1 MRIVLDTNIVLVM
14 ISKRSP
20 FRWVFDAFLD
30 GKYTLCVTTDILDE
44 YAEIVENHI
53 GATASQ
59 NFLAIIEEASNVLFV
74 TKYFHWNLIKAD
86 PDDDKFIDCAVACN
100 ADFIVSEDKHFRI
113 LKNIDFPKINVLSL
127 KEFENWVK

>member
-30 GKYTLCVTTDILDE
+30 GKYTLCVTTDILAE

-53 GATASQ
+53 GAVAAQ
-59 NFLAIIEEASNVLFV
+59 DFLAIIEEAENVVFV
-74 TKYFHWNLIKAD
+74 TKYFHWHLIKAD
-86 PDDDKFIDCAVACN
+86 PDDDKFVDCAVACN
-100 ADFIVSEDKHFRI
+100 ANFIVSEDKHFRV
-113 LKNIDFPKINVLSL
+113 LKQIDFPKINVLTL
-127 KEFENWVK
+127 KEFENWIK